1 MCKGMRVSRSGADKV
16 LIRLTAWESRM
27 VINHAKL
34 QVSADPCCVCIL
46 AAGAV
51 ALACSALAFPKHAH
65 AHGWAVKSSAMQGRM
80 ES

>member
-1 MCKGMRVSRSGADKV
+1 
-16 LIRLTAWESRM
+16 M